1 VRPGNVVSQGL
12 LGSFRL
18 PARSPPV
25 V

>member
-1 VRPGNVVSQGL
+1 VRPGDVVSQGL